1 MTKKFVW
8 IGFFVG
14 STAGNMLPLLW
25 GGDAIS
31 IVGVVLSIVGGIAG
45 IWVGYRF
52 GESL

>member
-14 STAGNMLPLLW
+14 STIGNMLPLLW

-31 IVGVVLSIVGGIAG
+31 ISGFVSSIVGGIAG
-45 IWVGYRF
+45 IWMGHRL
-52 GESL
+52 GQSL